1 MEEAQ
6 DKPMAKLVVEDIEG
20 FKKLIGKPL
29 PDGDWLQVTQEMIN
43 DFAKATMDYQ
53 WIHTDADKAASYS
66 PYKRTVAHGFMSLSL
81 VSKLLSDLV
90 QVKSAKIGLNYGLNK
105 VRFPHPVV
113 VDSQIRVTG
122 QILEV
127 EDYGENGVKITWDI
141 TVENDQSPKPVCV
154 AQFISLMF
162 ES

>member
-43 DFAKATMDYQ
+43 DFAKATMDFQ

>member
-1 MEEAQ
+1 
-6 DKPMAKLVVEDIEG
+6 MAKLVVEDIEG